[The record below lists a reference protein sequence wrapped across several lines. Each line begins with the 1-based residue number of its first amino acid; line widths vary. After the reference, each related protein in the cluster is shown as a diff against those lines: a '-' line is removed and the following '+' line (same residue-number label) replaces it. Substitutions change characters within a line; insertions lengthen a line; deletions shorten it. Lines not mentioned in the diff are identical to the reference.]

1 VQTLTRGGS
10 TETVGVS
17 DVPLLAAVFVVDKE
31 EAESLMKG
39 F

>member
-1 VQTLTRGGS
+1 LTRGGS
-10 TETVGVS
+10 TEPVGRS
-17 DVPLLAAVFVVDKE
+17 YGPLLAAVFVVYKE

>member
-1 VQTLTRGGS
+1 MTRGGS
-10 TETVGVS
+10 TEPVGES
-17 DVPLLAAVFVVDKE
+17 DEPLLAAVFVVYKE